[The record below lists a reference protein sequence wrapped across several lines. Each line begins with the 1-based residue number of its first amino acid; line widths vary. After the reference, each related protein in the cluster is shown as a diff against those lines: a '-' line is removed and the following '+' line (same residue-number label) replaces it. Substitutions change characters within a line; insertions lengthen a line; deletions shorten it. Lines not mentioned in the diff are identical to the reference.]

1 MAPKRGLG
9 AREATSLA
17 TIRPHSQN
25 AAGVGEALSV
35 WALFAVFVGAT
46 FWAYARLPA
55 RDFFHVSTSGPSG
68 GAGRALVYV
77 NYPVAL
83 VSIAIALVAADRLR
97 GRWAGAVAVAAVGL
111 SAVLYFP
118 GVVSQRDL
126 DARWVNAIPA
136 LGVALAFALTL
147 AAARGGVTAV
157 RRAPGDRLRV
167 CVGAA
172 VILLGLEYVSGEF
185 GVYVDQVPV
194 LGSIFA
200 AREPWAPFGQANLR
214 PIVHLGHHHGF
225 AGAELALSALV
236 LSRVLGTMRR
246 RRVEAF
252 LALYLAVML
261 AYGLAN
267 EVQDVWGEQ
276 LVKRGVVS
284 WAIPSV
290 NEPGATAP
298 FLAVIAAGVLLY
310 LLLFHRLLAPREA
323 VARRIPAV
331 LFAVPLLVGGL
342 LVGLGLGA
350 DGSTARTSPAPAAQ
364 RAELG
369 REGAIAFAMVDQGWD
384 VFVVRGE
391 GSAPRNLTRDDWR
404 DLGPRWVSRRR
415 LVFQSDRQGNADV
428 YAGGLRL
435 TADGAAD
442 GEPAASP
449 DGRLIAFVSTRDGNR
464 ELYVMRADGSRKR
477 RVTRNAADDEWPRWT
492 TDGRIVFQSDRD
504 GDYDLYVASVD
515 GAGLRRLTDLRGD
528 ERTPAW
534 SHRGSRIVFSANSH
548 GGYDLYE
555 VRADGRGLRR
565 ITRLAGDEFAPA
577 WSRDDRFLVF
587 VGNRDGRDQLFAVR
601 ADGSGLARLTDVQ
614 ADKDAPDW
622 R

>member
-1 MAPKRGLG
+1 MAPKRGLE

-68 GAGRALVYV
+68 GAGRALVYL

-97 GRWAGAVAVAAVGL
+97 GRRAGAVAVAAVGL
-111 SAVLYFP
+111 SAVLYLP
-118 GVVSQRDL
+118 GVVNQRDL

-136 LGVALAFALTL
+136 LGVALAFALTV

-157 RRAPGDRLRV
+157 RRAPGDRLRLF
-167 CVGAA
+167 VGAA
-172 VILLGLEYVSGEF
+172 VVLLGLEYVSGEF

-310 LLLFHRLLAPREA
+310 LLLFRRLLAPREA
-323 VARRIPAV
+323 RARRIPAV

-342 LVGLGLGA
+342 LAGLGLGA
-350 DGSTARTSPAPAAQ
+350 DGSTVRTPPAQAAE

-369 REGAIAFAMVDQGWD
+369 REGAIAFAMDDQGWD
-384 VFVVRGE
+384 VFVVGGQ
-391 GSAPRNLTRDDWR
+391 GSAPRNLTNDDRR

-415 LVFQSDRQGNADV
+415 LVFQSDRQGSADV
-428 YAGGLRL
+428 YAGALRL
-435 TADGAAD
+435 TDDAAAD
-442 GEPAASP
+442 GEAAASP

-504 GDYDLYVASVD
+504 GDYDLYVASAD

-534 SHRGSRIVFSANSH
+534 SHRGSRIVFSANPHAS
-548 GGYDLYE
+548 YDLYE

-565 ITRLAGDEFAPA
+565 ISRIAGDEFAPA
-577 WSRDDRFLVF
+577 WSRDDHFLVF